1 MRLRDLRWYILSC
14 IILIIAYAAI
24 ALLCYNNMVKSKVR
38 TSMAELGTEASKS
51 FSEVATASVNS
62 LYDTYQEVGS
72 ETYYTITASEVVL
85 SPDTFVENTY
95 YVVDGNNYVLAT
107 EFSDGVKYYTIASSK
122 ANDNIKEEEF
132 NAGVYYVMDGTSY
145 IRDTSFSLFR
155 RVIITAPESKFEG
168 ILGRKIILARY
179 KDFAT
184 GISSTNVDYYF
195 FFLRTTDVHNYEC
208 SAVPLV
214 NVVDATL
221 DTTKNEYVY
230 LTMIFNSDGIIYTY
244 SMDELASG
252 SLIKSKLGSKFD
264 VNNLIKEDANLVW
277 DINGSTYVI
286 TAKPLFSA
294 YVATF
299 IPIDSAYFS
308 IDWIN
313 GQLAVFY
320 IIGIVLLIA
329 MLVILILGCRKSS
342 QLLRVD
348 RHSLEAT
355 KSVVI
360 RIDMDGKVIFTNKT
374 FKQLYGIVKL
384 ENVESFIDVDKGE
397 PILETAKE
405 NRPFECSLPK
415 NDGSGELF
423 YFQFTPIK
431 ILSSIYLMGS
441 EITDDYNRRKYLYL
455 MNGRNEI
462 TNIDNNFSFV
472 NDYTTLV
479 KNAGTYD
486 LAFVQYNI
494 CKHEEIVAVFGRTN
508 FNTLLNE
515 FVNIVHDA
523 YEGMRIY
530 QLNDDKFIVV
540 VPNSELSEV
549 TEKIDASLDILRRPI
564 QIKQNHIYVK
574 VKVTIY
580 NLKNGTEGVTVE
592 EIKQKLDLAYRNI
605 ADFSTKD
612 FIVYEPAMDGVI
624 EAADEM
630 EKDLVNGLANDEF
643 RMYLQPQFDVI
654 HNRIDGFESLI
665 RWSNPKYFDKSP
677 QAFVELA
684 EQRGYILDIGRYVI
698 KETFRLAK
706 LLEDWNVH
714 ISMNVSPIQLL
725 QVGFV
730 QQIIDEYKS
739 LKLKP
744 GSIAIE
750 ITETFLM
757 GNFQLMKEK
766 LRRLKEEG
774 FQIHLDDFCT
784 GYSSMLYLKD
794 LPVDTLKIDKEFTKF
809 VTNNKVH
816 SSIVKTICE
825 LGSSLDMDIICE
837 GVETE
842 EQKETVKKFGAR
854 LIQGFLISKAVPY
867 EQALDLLD
875 KYNTKK
881 R

>member
-1 MRLRDLRWYILSC
+1 
-14 IILIIAYAAI
+14 
-24 ALLCYNNMVKSKVR
+24 
-38 TSMAELGTEASKS
+38 
-51 FSEVATASVNS
+51 
-62 LYDTYQEVGS
+62 
-72 ETYYTITASEVVL
+72 
-85 SPDTFVENTY
+85 
-95 YVVDGNNYVLAT
+95 
-107 EFSDGVKYYTIASSK
+107 
-122 ANDNIKEEEF
+122 
-132 NAGVYYVMDGTSY
+132 
-145 IRDTSFSLFR
+145 
-155 RVIITAPESKFEG
+155 
-168 ILGRKIILARY
+168 
-179 KDFAT
+179 
-184 GISSTNVDYYF
+184 
-195 FFLRTTDVHNYEC
+195 
-208 SAVPLV
+208 
-214 NVVDATL
+214 
-221 DTTKNEYVY
+221 
-230 LTMIFNSDGIIYTY
+230 
-244 SMDELASG
+244 
-252 SLIKSKLGSKFD
+252 
-264 VNNLIKEDANLVW
+264 
-277 DINGSTYVI
+277 
-286 TAKPLFSA
+286 
-294 YVATF
+294 
-299 IPIDSAYFS
+299 
-308 IDWIN
+308 
-313 GQLAVFY
+313 
-320 IIGIVLLIA
+320 
-329 MLVILILGCRKSS
+329 
-342 QLLRVD
+342 
-348 RHSLEAT
+348 
-355 KSVVI
+355 
-360 RIDMDGKVIFTNKT
+360 
-374 FKQLYGIVKL
+374 
-384 ENVESFIDVDKGE
+384 
-397 PILETAKE
+397 
-405 NRPFECSLPK
+405 
-415 NDGSGELF
+415 
-423 YFQFTPIK
+423 
-431 ILSSIYLMGS
+431 
-441 EITDDYNRRKYLYL
+441 

-508 FNTLLNE
+508 FNTLLIE

-540 VPNSELSEV
+540 VPNSDLAEV

-580 NLKNGTEGVTVE
+580 NLKNGTEGVSVD
-592 EIKQKLDLAYRNI
+592 EIKQKLDLAFRNI

-612 FIVYEPAMDGVI
+612 FILYEPAMDGVI

-643 RMYLQPQFDVI
+643 RMYLQPQFDVV

-757 GNFQLMKEK
+757 GNFSLMKEK
-766 LRRLKEEG
+766 LKRLKEEG

-794 LPVDTLKIDKEFTKF
+794 LPVDTLKIDKEFTKY

-825 LGSSLDMDIICE
+825 LGVSLDMDIICE

-842 EQKETVKKFGAR
+842 EQRDTVKKFGAR

>member
-14 IILIIAYAAI
+14 IVLIIAYAAI

-38 TSMAELGTEASKS
+38 TSMAELSKEASNS
-51 FSEVATASVNS
+51 FSEVATSSINS
-62 LYDTYQEVGS
+62 YYDTYQEVGS
-72 ETYYTITASEVVL
+72 ETYYTITASEVIV
-85 SPDTFVENTY
+85 SPDTFVEDTY
-95 YVVDGNNYVLAT
+95 YVLEDGNYYISNEYSAT
-107 EFSDGVKYYTIASSK
+107 AKYYTIAS
-122 ANDNIKEEEF
+122 ARADDNMTEEEF
-132 NAGVYYVMDGTSY
+132 NSNAYYVMEGQSF

-155 RVIITAPESKFEG
+155 KVIITAPESKFVG
-168 ILGRKIILARY
+168 IEGRKILLARF

-184 GISSTNVDYYF
+184 GTSSTNVDYYF
-195 FFLRTTDVHNYEC
+195 FFLRTVDQYNYEC
-208 SAVPLV
+208 SAVSLKNIINSTYDTV
-214 NVVDATL
+214 N
-221 DTTKNEYVY
+221 NEYLY
-230 LTMIFNSDGIIYTY
+230 TTLIFNSEGIIYNY
-244 SMDELASG
+244 SKDERANG
-252 SLIKSKLGSKFD
+252 MLISAKLGSKFD
-264 VNNLIKEDANLVW
+264 FNSLVKKDSNLVW
-277 DINGSTYVI
+277 DIDGVSYVI
-286 TAKPLFSA
+286 TAAPLFSA

-299 IPIDSAYFS
+299 IPLDSAYFS

-320 IIGIVLLIA
+320 IIGLVILIG
-329 MLVILILGCRKSS
+329 MLVILILGCKKSS

-355 KSVVI
+355 KSIVI
-360 RIDMDGKVIFTNKT
+360 RIDMEGKIIFTNKT
-374 FKQLYGIVKL
+374 FKQLYGITKL
-384 ENVESFIDVDKGE
+384 ENVDNFIDVDRGA
-397 PILETAKE
+397 PILATAKE

-415 NDGSGELF
+415 NDDSGDLY

-515 FVNIVHDA
+515 FANIVHSS

-540 VPNSELSEV
+540 VPNSDLEEV
-549 TEKIDASLDILRRPI
+549 TTKINESLDILRRPI

-612 FIVYEPAMDGVI
+612 FILYEPAMDGVI

-744 GSIAIE
+744 GAIAIE

-757 GNFQLMKEK
+757 GNFSLMKEK
-766 LRRLKEEG
+766 LKRLKEEG

-794 LPVDTLKIDKEFTKF
+794 LPVDTLKIDKEFTKY

-816 SSIVKTICE
+816 ASIVKTICE
-825 LGSSLDMDIICE
+825 LGVSLDMDIICE

-842 EQKETVKKFGAR
+842 EQKDMVKKFGAR